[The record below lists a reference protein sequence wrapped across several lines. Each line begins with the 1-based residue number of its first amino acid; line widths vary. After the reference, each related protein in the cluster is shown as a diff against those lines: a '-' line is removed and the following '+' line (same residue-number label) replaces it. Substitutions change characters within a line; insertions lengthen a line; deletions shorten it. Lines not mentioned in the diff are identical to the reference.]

1 MSARLVLVIAVLTA
15 GCQDGHRAAPVVERA
30 PAPTKAP
37 APPPRLTRGPGP
49 QLDVPPDAAAAAA
62 PVPAPAPAAPPF
74 DSEPRDAMWATE
86 TEAAVRT
93 ALRGADHVGT
103 LDVTC
108 RTTRCRIVAG
118 SSHGM
123 LSLAAAEVERALAG
137 RARHVVM
144 GAITETANGGTVTVT
159 AVFDRGP

>member
-1 MSARLVLVIAVLTA
+1 MSRRLVLVIAVLTA
-15 GCQDGHRAAPVVERA
+15 GCQDGHKAAPVLDRA
-30 PAPTKAP
+30 PAPTAGSAAP
-37 APPPRLTRGPGP
+37 APRLVRVPGPRLELPA
-49 QLDVPPDAAAAAA
+49 DAAPRPA
-62 PVPAPAPAAPPF
+62 APAPAAAPPF
-74 DSEPRDAMWATE
+74 EAEPRDATWATE

-93 ALRGADHVGT
+93 ALRGADHVGS

-123 LSLAAAEVERALAG
+123 LSLAAAEVERALAD

-159 AVFDRGP
+159 AVFDRAP

>member
-1 MSARLVLVIAVLTA
+1 MSPRLVLVIAVLTA
-15 GCQDGHRAAPVVERA
+15 GCQDGHRAAPEVERA
-30 PAPTKAP
+30 PAPTAG
-37 APPPRLTRGPGP
+37 AASGPRLVRVPGP
-49 QLDVPPDAAAAAA
+49 RLEVPPDAAAAAPA
-62 PVPAPAPAAPPF
+62 PAPAPAAPPF